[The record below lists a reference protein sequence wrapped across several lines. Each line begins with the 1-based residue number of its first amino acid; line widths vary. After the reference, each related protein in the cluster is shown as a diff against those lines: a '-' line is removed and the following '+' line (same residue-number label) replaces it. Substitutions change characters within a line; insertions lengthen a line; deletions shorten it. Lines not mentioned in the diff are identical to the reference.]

1 MGVAFPATCWKYKD
15 PLWNI
20 RIHANTYGFMLNNWD
35 SWWNIGFGMQNEDSW
50 WFLMNHDESWW
61 NITIHD
67 ESWWL
72 MITNEDSWFTNEGAW
87 WKGSF
92 IPTGN
97 QGWKRYVLRSTTNGH
112 DEVNWKKKKY
122 IYIYI
127 YMYIYI
133 YIYIYNAYVEHIGR
147 ATGRRAHKTPTHT
160 RTSQSMQ
167 NKSKRIQTYEHTSNQ
182 IKTNI
187 TQIKTYITHISKCI

>member
-1 MGVAFPATCWKYKD
+1 MASKIRKYKNEDTFAQLCVNKKTRVPWSNFSIYWSSAMGVAFPATCWKYKD

-72 MITNEDSWFTNEGAW
+72 MITNEDSWSLMKVRDEREA
-87 WKGSF
+87 SF
-92 IPTGN
+92 PLGT
-97 QGWKRYVLRSTTNGH
+97 R
-112 DEVNWKKKKY
+112 
-122 IYIYI
+122 
-127 YMYIYI
+127 
-133 YIYIYNAYVEHIGR
+133 VEKDMCWGQQPMGMMR
-147 ATGRRAHKTPTHT
+147 
-160 RTSQSMQ
+160 
-167 NKSKRIQTYEHTSNQ
+167 
-182 IKTNI
+182 
-187 TQIKTYITHISKCI
+187 